1 MNQYT
6 RGLRNAFRNVIRS
19 ISIIFILGL
28 SIGLSLSMLLANQ
41 AVGQKIDT
49 VEASVGNT
57 VSISPAG
64 VRGFDGGGNALTDAN
79 VASVTKLANVTS
91 VSATLNDRL
100 TSSDTNLVSSI
111 EAGSL
116 GQRFGGNSNGQTQ
129 APPVMI
135 SNDGSGST
143 TTTFTPPIILTGTN
157 NPEQLSDTQGGGTLK
172 LTSGKVFASGSS
184 ENVAIVGSSL
194 ATKNS
199 LKIGSIFTAYG
210 QSITVIG
217 IYDTGNSF
225 GNNQVIMPLKTV
237 QTLSSQA
244 GAVTSITL
252 TVNSIENVESVTAAA
267 QKALGSSAD
276 VTNASA
282 QAQTAIEPLKN
293 IQTISLYSLIGSVV
307 AGSIIIFLTMIM
319 IVRERRREIGVL
331 KAIGANNRTIVTQFG
346 VEALTLTAC
355 GAVIGI
361 IFGAIAGNPITKL
374 LVNNSTAT
382 TTQAGPGA
390 GIRTMGRGFGL
401 LRDSASN
408 IHATV
413 GWEIIAYGLA
423 AALVIALIGST
434 LASFTIA
441 KIRPAEVMRTE

>member
-41 AVGQKIDT
+41 AVSQKIDS

-64 VRGFDGGGNALTDAN
+64 VRGFDGGGNALTEDN
-79 VASVTKLANVTS
+79 VASVKGLANVTS

-116 GQRFGGNSNGQTQ
+116 GQRFGGNSN
-129 APPVMI
+129 ALARPPEMSVTG
-135 SNDGSGST
+135 DSGAAMAS
-143 TTTFTPPIILTGTN
+143 FTPPIIVTGTN
-157 NPEQLSDTQGGGTLK
+157 NPKQLGETQGGGTLT
-172 LTSGKVFASGSS
+172 LTSGETFAANSS
-184 ENVAIVGSSL
+184 DNVAIVGSNL
-194 ATKNS
+194 ATKND
-199 LKIGSIFTAYG
+199 LKVGSTFTAYNTT
-210 QSITVIG
+210 ITIIG
-217 IYDTGNSF
+217 IYDTGNTF
-225 GNNQVIMPLKTV
+225 GNNQLIMPLKTV
-237 QTLSSQA
+237 QTLSNQA

-252 TVNSIENVESVTAAA
+252 TVNSIENVNSVTSAA
-267 QKALGSSAD
+267 QKVLGTSAD

-331 KAIGANNRTIVTQFG
+331 KAIGATNRTIVTQFG

-355 GAVIGI
+355 GAVVGI
-361 IFGAIAGNPITKL
+361 VFGAIAGNPITKM
-374 LVNNSTAT
+374 LVNNSTAS
-382 TTQAGPGA
+382 ASGPSQGG
-390 GIRTMGRGFGL
+390 GIRTMGRGIGI
-401 LRDSASN
+401 LRDSATN

-413 GWEIIAYGLA
+413 GWEIIVYGLV

>member
-49 VEASVGNT
+49 VEASVGNS

-64 VRGFDGGGNALTDAN
+64 VRGFDGGGNALTEAN
-79 VASVTKLANVTS
+79 VNTVTNLANVSS
-91 VSATLNDRL
+91 VSASLNDRL
-100 TSSDTNLVSSI
+100 TSTDTNLVSSI

-116 GQRFGGNSNGQTQ
+116 GQRFGGNSNGQSDI
-129 APPVMI
+129 PPVI
-135 SNDGSGST
+135 PNNAEAGST
-143 TTTFTPPIILTGTN
+143 AMNFTPPIIVTGTD
-157 NPEQLSDTQGGGTLK
+157 NPEQLNDTQGGGTLK
-172 LTSGKVFASGSS
+172 ITSGDVFAKGSS
-184 ENVAIVGSSL
+184 DNVAIVGSSL
-194 ATKNS
+194 ATKNN
-199 LKIGSIFTAYG
+199 LKVGSTFTAYG
-210 QSITVIG
+210 QDITVVG
-217 IYDTGNSF
+217 IYDTGNTF
-225 GNNQVIMPLKTV
+225 GNNQVIMPLKTL
-237 QTLSSQA
+237 QTLSDQA

-252 TVNSIENVESVTAAA
+252 TVNSIENIDSVTAAA
-267 QKALGSSAD
+267 QKALGTSAD

-293 IQTISLYSLIGSVV
+293 IQTISLYSLVGSVV

-331 KAIGANNRTIVTQFG
+331 KAIGASNRTIVTQFG

-374 LVNNSTAT
+374 LVNNSTNSA
-382 TTQAGPGA
+382 TQAGPGS
-390 GIRTMGRGFGL
+390 GIRTMGRGLGI
-401 LRDSASN
+401 LRDSATN

-423 AALVIALIGST
+423 AALIIALIGST